1 MGNYFLIVFMDDKES
16 VELILVLYEFVKIK
30 KVGRNV

>member
-16 VELILVLYEFVKIK
+16 VELILVLYEFVEIK